1 MRNFI
6 GVIVLALFAAAPAMA
21 QGTTPKTEFFFGY
34 EYEHL
39 NPTGRSCNGFDTN
52 LAYNLNDWLGAV
64 GDFGYCHESGAHDVN
79 YLFGP
84 RATYRT
90 FGKWNPFA
98 QVLFG
103 GHHLGVS
110 SGGSANSFAMT
121 LGGGIDY
128 KYNDH
133 FYVRAIQI
141 EYLNTHLGNS
151 SQNNARITAGLV
163 YTF

>member
-1 MRNFI
+1 MRNF
-6 GVIVLALFAAAPAMA
+6 VKLIVLALFAAAPAMA
-21 QGTTPKTEFFFGY
+21 QGTAPKAEFFAGY

-39 NPTGRSCNGFDTN
+39 AGGTSCNGFDTN
-52 LAYNLNDWLGAV
+52 LAYNLSDWLGVV
-64 GDFGYCHESGAHDVN
+64 GDFGYCRASGTNNVN

-84 RATYRT
+84 RVTYRSY
-90 FGKWNPFA
+90 GKWNPFG

-103 GHHLGVS
+103 GHRVS
-110 SGGSANSFAMT
+110 ANGASANSFAMT

-133 FYVRAIQI
+133 FYVRAIQV
-141 EYLNTHLGNS
+141 EYLRTHFGGVG
-151 SQNNARITAGLV
+151 QNNARITAGVV

>member
-6 GVIVLALFAAAPAMA
+6 CLIVLALFAAGSAMA
-21 QGTTPKTEFFFGY
+21 QGTTPKAEFFAGY

-39 NPTGRSCNGFDTN
+39 NPGGRSCNGFDAN
-52 LAYNLNDWLGAV
+52 LAYNVNDWLGAV
-64 GDFGYCHESGAHDVN
+64 GDLGYCHESNAHDVN

-84 RATYRT
+84 RVTYRNY
-90 FGKWNPFA
+90 GKWNPFA
-98 QVLFG
+98 QVLLG
-103 GHHLGVS
+103 GHHLGT
-110 SGGSANSFAMT
+110 SGPSFNSFAMT
-121 LGGGIDY
+121 LGGGVDY

-141 EYLNTHLGNS
+141 EYLNTHLGGS